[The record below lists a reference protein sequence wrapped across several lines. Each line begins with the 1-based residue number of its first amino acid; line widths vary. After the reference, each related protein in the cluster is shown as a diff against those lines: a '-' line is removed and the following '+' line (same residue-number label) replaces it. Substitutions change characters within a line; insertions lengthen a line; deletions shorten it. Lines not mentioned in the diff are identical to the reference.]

1 MPDRY
6 DKKESSSESTNKL
19 SDTIWKQIEK
29 ALDNGDQDTA
39 FKTYIYYLDAN
50 NLYGAG
56 ELLFSHT
63 AVFYNFSLPSAQT
76 MKLPKNNFKWTSV
89 EETGSKKTF
98 LDCVLLLFNNFLT

>member
-1 MPDRY
+1 MPDKF

-63 AVFYNFSLPSAQT
+63 AVFYNFFLPSAQT
-76 MKLPKNNFKWTSV
+76 MKLPKDNFKWTSV
-89 EETGSKKTF
+89 EETGSKK
-98 LDCVLLLFNNFLT
+98 NF